1 MKWILIALLIV
12 ASGCVATTKI
22 VVTHS
27 PQDDLKYTVTHELTT
42 TY

>member
-12 ASGCVATTKI
+12 ASGCVATTKS
-22 VVTHS
+22 VVTHA
-27 PQDDLKYTVTHELTT
+27 PQDELKYTVTHELTT